1 VAPPAH
7 NSLKAIHAQ
16 ATPQKPSSNEEKR
29 EKKKKKKQKKKK
41 KKKKNKEQKEQ
52 ELFDEF
58 KNINPSYVQSFEK
71 TRKKLRPHKVESHQ
85 NLFL

>member
-1 VAPPAH
+1 MIHAVAPPAH

-29 EKKKKKKQKKKK
+29 EKKKKKKQQN
-41 KKKKNKEQKEQ
+41 KKNIQ

-58 KNINPSYVQSFEK
+58 KTATLIRSIV
-71 TRKKLRPHKVESHQ
+71 
-85 NLFL
+85 